1 MILLGFGPV
10 VFMLLF
16 AIVAISL
23 TWMHTTIVISDKQLH
38 PELKGPKPLP
48 EMLEK

>member
-1 MILLGFGPV
+1 MV
-10 VFMLLF
+10 LF

-23 TWMHTTIVISDKQLH
+23 TWMHIAIIISDNRLH

-48 EMLEK
+48 EMLEEDF